1 MQALKTLFSR
11 AQAQR
16 AVVQPLAQTTQP
28 TELAAESLTL
38 VGGGLP
44 RVGGLGGWG
53 TTPDT
58 GEAPATLPSV
68 S

>member
-1 MQALKTLFSR
+1 MQAFKSLFTR
-11 AQAQR
+11 AQAQG
-16 AVVQPLAQTTQP
+16 AAALPQAETTHP
-28 TELAAESLTL
+28 AELSADSLKL

-44 RVGGLGGWG
+44 RVGGLGGWA

>member
-1 MQALKTLFSR
+1 MQAFKSPFTR

-16 AVVQPLAQTTQP
+16 AVALPPAQTTRP
-28 TELAAESLTL
+28 SELSADSLKL

-53 TTPDT
+53 TTPET
-58 GEAPATLPSV
+58 GSATATLPSV

>member
-1 MQALKTLFSR
+1 MQAFKSLFTR

-16 AVVQPLAQTTQP
+16 AVALPPAQATQP
-28 TELAAESLTL
+28 TEMSAESLTL
-38 VGGGLP
+38 VSGGLP

-53 TTPDT
+53 TTPET
-58 GEAPATLPSV
+58 GSAAATLPSV